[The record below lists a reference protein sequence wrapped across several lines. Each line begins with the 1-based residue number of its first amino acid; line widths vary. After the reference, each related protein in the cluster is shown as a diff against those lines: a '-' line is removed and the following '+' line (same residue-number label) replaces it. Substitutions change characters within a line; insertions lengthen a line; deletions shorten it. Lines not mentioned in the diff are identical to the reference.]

1 MGGGGAVRK
10 NDFGTKKEKQGY
22 WGARGLKEGNLG
34 FGPERGSFFFRKAK
48 SKREG
53 GLEKA

>member
-1 MGGGGAVRK
+1 MILERRKKNRDTGVRM
-10 NDFGTKKEKQGY
+10 
-22 WGARGLKEGNLG
+22 GLKEGNLG